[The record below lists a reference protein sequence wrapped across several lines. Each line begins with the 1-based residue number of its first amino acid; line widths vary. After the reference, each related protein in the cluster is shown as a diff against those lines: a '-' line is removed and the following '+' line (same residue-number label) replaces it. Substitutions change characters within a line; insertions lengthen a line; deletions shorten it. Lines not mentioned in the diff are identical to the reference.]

1 MICKIHCT
9 SRAEQTRPDQQQQQ
23 QTMDVNI
30 FEEEREENLFS
41 LFVFIGSLIYQFQNK
56 TETETTYIIW
66 AWWVDGCIYSTYF
79 FVEFKILS
87 TVVHSEHI
95 QALSNLALAH
105 SEWKLRMHLEH
116 DTLTLCS
123 WHFQQK
129 LSEPGWKQQEK
140 RTHNKIFSIN
150 RYRR

>member
-9 SRAEQTRPDQQQQQ
+9 SRAEQTRPDQQQ

-56 TETETTYIIW
+56 NRNDIHHMSM
-66 AWWVDGCIYSTYF
+66 VGGCSIYSTYF

-140 RTHNKIFSIN
+140 RTHNKIVSIN

>member
-56 TETETTYIIW
+56 TETYEHGG
-66 AWWVDGCIYSTYF
+66 WVVVY
-79 FVEFKILS
+79 
-87 TVVHSEHI
+87 TV
-95 QALSNLALAH
+95 
-105 SEWKLRMHLEH
+105 
-116 DTLTLCS
+116 LTFL
-123 WHFQQK
+123 
-129 LSEPGWKQQEK
+129 
-140 RTHNKIFSIN
+140 
-150 RYRR
+150 